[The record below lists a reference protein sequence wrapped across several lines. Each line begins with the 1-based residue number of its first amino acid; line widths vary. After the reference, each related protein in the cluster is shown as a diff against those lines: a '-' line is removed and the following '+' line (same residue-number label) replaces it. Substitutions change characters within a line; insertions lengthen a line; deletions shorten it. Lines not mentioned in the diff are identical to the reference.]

1 MANVDLKKLN
11 EAVQSGQ
18 SFEDVLKGIV
28 EELRAKASP
37 DATSSTDKKVSK
49 SNYSEAKAS
58 EGKNVQEKVIN
69 ESENVTQ
76 SKSSKANSNDT
87 TVASNSDITT
97 GKLKESIELLE
108 STTEKIGQ
116 DDRSGKANESGE
128 KIPTSQTGQ
137 LTIGND
143 RAENVDSANV
153 KEAIR
158 ENVKKAAERQETTK
172 NVEDVSNKAKN
183 VANNVTAKDSPS
195 TGSLVKQTQDNPV
208 EKGIENGNLNDEKIK
223 DAQGKLPKLNDEDK
237 SSAKQIAERANKS
250 NESNESID
258 STNSATGQL
267 KKLPLKLPTND
278 SSVTKSTNTSAN
290 LNAGNE
296 YSIGVAKSNEVI
308 QSVKTTEPKVVEI
321 VRKDVSTQQ
330 QDSARTLLTDT
341 LKVLVEDSKN
351 IVSQNSKAIREEKN
365 INADQNNQ
373 SNQQKQ
379 VFANAGNVVKTVD
392 NIILETNTVEGK
404 AEKASN
410 NRSTTQNDS
419 SDAAKGSTYV
429 NAATKTTTSGVKS
442 SNTSNIKSDV
452 VIIQNDNILNSI
464 LKEVKSS
471 KVQNEDVQSS
481 KDATVILN
489 ENNKS
494 DVKPTRR
501 TANDVAQVR
510 ISNDN
515 EDSNG
520 KGLNVKAVY
529 VANAPN
535 ANDSIH
541 AVNKY
546 NVQNIGDEVSNETNP
561 KDGNQIL
568 DLLSNFS
575 KFTNE
580 RQVILLI
587 PTLFSKVENSS
598 DVGSNAN
605 GAMNMKGTS
614 KKSDDLVGS
623 SVATVISNPILR
635 VETKIGASAQK
646 IMETM
651 SNDRNATRNA
661 GMNSDNVVPS
671 DTVQLDYLQKM
682 LIRDAKADGTRAIS
696 NAVINETGDDKK
708 ISNSNA
714 LIMSELVKNV
724 KIPKQESDS
733 SKGKSTEIIDRVVDD
748 RTKSSSYDNQKYAD
762 LYKNVRNSTDD
773 VSKNKLEIKSIQI
786 EYTEKKDDSN
796 SSNSKDTLEG
806 KPNVSNKFVERLA
819 ELSYKT
825 NGERPEIDSTIST
838 GQSAS
843 SDRASDLDLAERLQ
857 NSRNLEEIY
866 EKIKQFATSYR
877 LEEKVQMKLFPEELG
892 NLDVELKKE
901 GKQIQILF
909 LAENEKAK
917 DTIEKNSYILRERLA
932 SLDFEVRTFEVKV
945 REEERYYDQKQGQE
959 EGKNQNSQNG
969 RNSRNGRS
977 YQEAEENNKN
987 NNRKWVI
994 KDDDE
999 REFGV

>member
-1 MANVDLKKLN
+1 
-11 EAVQSGQ
+11 
-18 SFEDVLKGIV
+18 
-28 EELRAKASP
+28 
-37 DATSSTDKKVSK
+37 
-49 SNYSEAKAS
+49 
-58 EGKNVQEKVIN
+58 
-69 ESENVTQ
+69 
-76 SKSSKANSNDT
+76 
-87 TVASNSDITT
+87 
-97 GKLKESIELLE
+97 
-108 STTEKIGQ
+108 
-116 DDRSGKANESGE
+116 
-128 KIPTSQTGQ
+128 
-137 LTIGND
+137 
-143 RAENVDSANV
+143 
-153 KEAIR
+153 
-158 ENVKKAAERQETTK
+158 
-172 NVEDVSNKAKN
+172 
-183 VANNVTAKDSPS
+183 
-195 TGSLVKQTQDNPV
+195 
-208 EKGIENGNLNDEKIK
+208 KGIENGNLNDEKIK

-237 SSAKQIAERANKS
+237 SSAKQIAERASKS
-250 NESNESID
+250 
-258 STNSATGQL
+258 
-267 KKLPLKLPTND
+267 ND

-365 INADQNNQ
+365 INTDQNNQ

-501 TANDVAQVR
+501 TANDVAQVH

-541 AVNKY
+541 AVNEY
-546 NVQNIGDEVSNETNP
+546 NVQNIDDEVSNETNP
-561 KDGNQIL
+561 KGINQIL

-587 PTLFSKVENSS
+587 PTLLSKVGNYNSI
-598 DVGSNAN
+598 GSNAN
-605 GAMNMKGTS
+605 GIMSTNGITIGTS
-614 KKSDDLVGS
+614 KNSDGSVGS
-623 SVATVISNPILR
+623 GVATVISNPILR

-708 ISNSNA
+708 ISNS
-714 LIMSELVKNV
+714 
-724 KIPKQESDS
+724 
-733 SKGKSTEIIDRVVDD
+733 
-748 RTKSSSYDNQKYAD
+748 
-762 LYKNVRNSTDD
+762 
-773 VSKNKLEIKSIQI
+773 
-786 EYTEKKDDSN
+786 
-796 SSNSKDTLEG
+796 
-806 KPNVSNKFVERLA
+806 
-819 ELSYKT
+819 
-825 NGERPEIDSTIST
+825 
-838 GQSAS
+838 
-843 SDRASDLDLAERLQ
+843 
-857 NSRNLEEIY
+857 
-866 EKIKQFATSYR
+866 
-877 LEEKVQMKLFPEELG
+877 
-892 NLDVELKKE
+892 
-901 GKQIQILF
+901 
-909 LAENEKAK
+909 
-917 DTIEKNSYILRERLA
+917 
-932 SLDFEVRTFEVKV
+932 
-945 REEERYYDQKQGQE
+945 
-959 EGKNQNSQNG
+959 
-969 RNSRNGRS
+969 
-977 YQEAEENNKN
+977 
-987 NNRKWVI
+987 
-994 KDDDE
+994 
-999 REFGV
+999 

>member
-37 DATSSTDKKVSK
+37 DATSSADKKVSK

-69 ESENVTQ
+69 ESENIAQ

-137 LTIGND
+137 LTINND
-143 RAENVDSANV
+143 RAKGVDSANV
-153 KEAIR
+153 KEVIR

-183 VANNVTAKDSPS
+183 AANNVTAKDSPS
-195 TGSLVKQTQDNPV
+195 TGSLVKQAQDNPV

-237 SSAKQIAERANKS
+237 SSAKQIAERASKS
-250 NESNESID
+250 
-258 STNSATGQL
+258 
-267 KKLPLKLPTND
+267 ND

-452 VIIQNDNILNSI
+452 VIIQNDNILNGI

-471 KVQNEDVQSS
+471 NVQNGNVQSS

-529 VANAPN
+529 VVNAPN

-541 AVNKY
+541 AVNEY
-546 NVQNIGDEVSNETNP
+546 NVQNIDDEVSNETNP
-561 KDGNQIL
+561 KGINQIL

-733 SKGKSTEIIDRVVDD
+733 SRGKSTEIIDRVVDD

-843 SDRASDLDLAERLQ
+843 SNRASDLDLAERLQ

-977 YQEAEENNKN
+977 YQEDEENNKN

>member
-11 EAVQSGQ
+11 EVVQSGQ

-58 EGKNVQEKVIN
+58 EGKNAQEKVMN
-69 ESENVTQ
+69 KSENIAQ
-76 SKSSKANSNDT
+76 SKSNKANSNDT

-108 STTEKIGQ
+108 STTEKIAQ

-137 LTIGND
+137 LTINND
-143 RAENVDSANV
+143 RAKGVESANV

-158 ENVKKAAERQETTK
+158 ENVKKTAERQESTK
-172 NVEDVSNKAKN
+172 NVEDVPNEARN
-183 VANNVTAKDSPS
+183 PANNVTAKDSPS
-195 TGSLVKQTQDNPV
+195 TGPLVKQTQDNPV
-208 EKGIENGNLNDEKIK
+208 EKGIENGNVNDEKIK

-237 SSAKQIAERANKS
+237 SSANQIAERANKS
-250 NESNESID
+250 N
-258 STNSATGQL
+258 
-267 KKLPLKLPTND
+267 D
-278 SSVTKSTNTSAN
+278 SSVTKSTNASAN
-290 LNAGNE
+290 LNVDNK

-308 QSVKTTEPKVVEI
+308 QSVKTTEPKVVEV

-351 IVSQNSKAIREEKN
+351 IVSQNSKAIKEEKN

-452 VIIQNDNILNSI
+452 VIIQNDNILNGI

-471 KVQNEDVQSS
+471 NVQNGNVQSS

-515 EDSNG
+515 ENSNG

-529 VANAPN
+529 VANTPN

-541 AVNKY
+541 AVNEY
-546 NVQNIGDEVSNETNP
+546 NVQNIDDEVSNETNP
-561 KDGNQIL
+561 KGINQML

-575 KFTNE
+575 EFTNE

-587 PTLFSKVENSS
+587 PTLLSKVENSS
-598 DVGSNAN
+598 NVGSNAN

-614 KKSDDLVGS
+614 EKSDDLVRS

-708 ISNSNA
+708 ISNSSA

-733 SKGKSTEIIDRVVDD
+733 SRGKSTEIIDRVVDD

-786 EYTEKKDDSN
+786 EYIEKKDDSN

-806 KPNVSNKFVERLA
+806 KPNVSNKFAERLA

-843 SDRASDLDLAERLQ
+843 SNRASDLDLAERLQ

-977 YQEAEENNKN
+977 YQEDEENNKN

>member
-1 MANVDLKKLN
+1 VTNLTNLIKSAEMANVDLKKLN
-11 EAVQSGQ
+11 EVVQSGQ

-87 TVASNSDITT
+87 TVTSNSDITT

-137 LTIGND
+137 LTINND
-143 RAENVDSANV
+143 RAKGVDSANV

-183 VANNVTAKDSPS
+183 AANNVTAKDSPS

-237 SSAKQIAERANKS
+237 SSAKQIAERASKS
-250 NESNESID
+250 
-258 STNSATGQL
+258 
-267 KKLPLKLPTND
+267 ND
-278 SSVTKSTNTSAN
+278 SSITKSTNTNAN

-296 YSIGVAKSNEVI
+296 YSVGVAKSNEVI

-351 IVSQNSKAIREEKN
+351 IVSQNSKAIKEEKN

-471 KVQNEDVQSS
+471 KVQNGNVQSS

-515 EDSNG
+515 ENSNG

-529 VANAPN
+529 VANTPN

-541 AVNKY
+541 AVNEY
-546 NVQNIGDEVSNETNP
+546 NVQNIDDEVSNETNP
-561 KDGNQIL
+561 KGINQML

-575 KFTNE
+575 EFTNE

-587 PTLFSKVENSS
+587 PTLLSKVENSS
-598 DVGSNAN
+598 NVGSNAN

-614 KKSDDLVGS
+614 EKSDDLVRS

-708 ISNSNA
+708 ISNSSA

-733 SKGKSTEIIDRVVDD
+733 SRGKSTEIIDRVVDD

-786 EYTEKKDDSN
+786 EYIEKKDDSN

-806 KPNVSNKFVERLA
+806 KPNVSNKFAERLA

-843 SDRASDLDLAERLQ
+843 SNRASDLDLAERLQ

>member
-11 EAVQSGQ
+11 EVVQSGQ

-69 ESENVTQ
+69 ESENIAQ

-137 LTIGND
+137 LTINND
-143 RAENVDSANV
+143 RAKGVDSANV
-153 KEAIR
+153 KEVIR

-183 VANNVTAKDSPS
+183 AANNVTAKDSPS
-195 TGSLVKQTQDNPV
+195 TGSLVKQAQDNPV

-237 SSAKQIAERANKS
+237 SSAKQIAERASKS
-250 NESNESID
+250 
-258 STNSATGQL
+258 
-267 KKLPLKLPTND
+267 ND

-452 VIIQNDNILNSI
+452 VIIQNDNILNGI

-471 KVQNEDVQSS
+471 NVQNGNVQSS

-529 VANAPN
+529 VVNAPN

-541 AVNKY
+541 AVNEY
-546 NVQNIGDEVSNETNP
+546 NVQNIDDEVSNETNP
-561 KDGNQIL
+561 KGINQIL

-733 SKGKSTEIIDRVVDD
+733 SRGKSTEIIDRVVDD

-786 EYTEKKDDSN
+786 EYTKKKDDSN

>member
-11 EAVQSGQ
+11 EVVQSGQ

-87 TVASNSDITT
+87 TVTSNSDITT

-137 LTIGND
+137 LTINND
-143 RAENVDSANV
+143 RAKGVDSANV

-183 VANNVTAKDSPS
+183 AANNVTAKDSPS

-237 SSAKQIAERANKS
+237 SSAKQIAERASKS
-250 NESNESID
+250 
-258 STNSATGQL
+258 
-267 KKLPLKLPTND
+267 ND
-278 SSVTKSTNTSAN
+278 SSITKSTNTNAN

-296 YSIGVAKSNEVI
+296 YSVGVAKSNEVI

-351 IVSQNSKAIREEKN
+351 IVSQNSKAIKEEKN

-471 KVQNEDVQSS
+471 KVQNGNVQSS

-515 EDSNG
+515 ENSNG

-529 VANAPN
+529 VANTPN

-541 AVNKY
+541 AVNEY
-546 NVQNIGDEVSNETNP
+546 NVQNIDDEVSNETNP
-561 KDGNQIL
+561 KGINQML

-575 KFTNE
+575 EFTNE

-587 PTLFSKVENSS
+587 PTLLSKVENSS
-598 DVGSNAN
+598 NVGSNAN

-614 KKSDDLVGS
+614 EKSDDLVRS

-682 LIRDAKADGTRAIS
+682 LIRDAKSDGTRAIS

-714 LIMSELVKNV
+714 LIMSELVKNM

-733 SKGKSTEIIDRVVDD
+733 SKGKSSEIIDRVVDD

-786 EYTEKKDDSN
+786 EYIEKKDDSN

-806 KPNVSNKFVERLA
+806 KPNVSNKFAERLA

-843 SDRASDLDLAERLQ
+843 SNRASDLDLAERLQ

>member
-37 DATSSTDKKVSK
+37 DATSSADKKVSK

-69 ESENVTQ
+69 ESENIAQ

-137 LTIGND
+137 LTINND
-143 RAENVDSANV
+143 RAKGVDSANV
-153 KEAIR
+153 KEVIR

-183 VANNVTAKDSPS
+183 AANNVTAKDSPS
-195 TGSLVKQTQDNPV
+195 TGSLVKQAQDNPV

-237 SSAKQIAERANKS
+237 SSAKQIAERASKS
-250 NESNESID
+250 
-258 STNSATGQL
+258 
-267 KKLPLKLPTND
+267 ND

-452 VIIQNDNILNSI
+452 VIIQNDNILNGI

-471 KVQNEDVQSS
+471 NVQNGNVQSS

-529 VANAPN
+529 VVNAPN

-541 AVNKY
+541 AVNEY
-546 NVQNIGDEVSNETNP
+546 NVQNIDDEVSNETNP
-561 KDGNQIL
+561 KGINQIL

-733 SKGKSTEIIDRVVDD
+733 SRGKSTEIIDRVVDD

-977 YQEAEENNKN
+977 YQEDEENNKN

>member
-11 EAVQSGQ
+11 EVVQSGQ

-58 EGKNVQEKVIN
+58 EGKNAQEKVMN
-69 ESENVTQ
+69 KSENIAQ
-76 SKSSKANSNDT
+76 SKSNKANSNDT

-137 LTIGND
+137 LTINND
-143 RAENVDSANV
+143 RAKGVESANV

-158 ENVKKAAERQETTK
+158 ENVKKTAERQESTK
-172 NVEDVSNKAKN
+172 NVEDVPNEARN
-183 VANNVTAKDSPS
+183 PANNVTAKDSPS
-195 TGSLVKQTQDNPV
+195 TGPLVKQTQDNPV
-208 EKGIENGNLNDEKIK
+208 EKGIENGNVNDEKIK

-237 SSAKQIAERANKS
+237 SSANQIAERANKS
-250 NESNESID
+250 N
-258 STNSATGQL
+258 
-267 KKLPLKLPTND
+267 D
-278 SSVTKSTNTSAN
+278 SSVTKSTNASAN
-290 LNAGNE
+290 LNVDNK

-308 QSVKTTEPKVVEI
+308 QSVKTTEPKVVEV

-351 IVSQNSKAIREEKN
+351 IVSQNSKAIKEEKN

-452 VIIQNDNILNSI
+452 VIIQNDNILNGI

-471 KVQNEDVQSS
+471 NVQNGNVQSS

-515 EDSNG
+515 ENSNG

-529 VANAPN
+529 VANTPN

-541 AVNKY
+541 AVNEY
-546 NVQNIGDEVSNETNP
+546 NVQNIDDEVSNETNP
-561 KDGNQIL
+561 KGINQML

-575 KFTNE
+575 EFTNE

-587 PTLFSKVENSS
+587 PTLLSKVENSS
-598 DVGSNAN
+598 NVGSNAN

-614 KKSDDLVGS
+614 EKSDDLVRS

-708 ISNSNA
+708 ISNSSA

-733 SKGKSTEIIDRVVDD
+733 SRGKSTEIIDRVVDD

-786 EYTEKKDDSN
+786 EYIEKKDDSN

-806 KPNVSNKFVERLA
+806 KPNVSNKFAERLA

-843 SDRASDLDLAERLQ
+843 SNRASDLDLAERLQ

-977 YQEAEENNKN
+977 YQEDEENNKN

>member
-37 DATSSTDKKVSK
+37 DATSSADKKVSK

-69 ESENVTQ
+69 ESENIAQ

-137 LTIGND
+137 LTINND
-143 RAENVDSANV
+143 RAKGVDSANV
-153 KEAIR
+153 KEVIR

-183 VANNVTAKDSPS
+183 AANNVTAKDSPS
-195 TGSLVKQTQDNPV
+195 TGSLVKQAQDNPV

-237 SSAKQIAERANKS
+237 SSAKQIAERASKS
-250 NESNESID
+250 
-258 STNSATGQL
+258 
-267 KKLPLKLPTND
+267 ND

-452 VIIQNDNILNSI
+452 VIIQNDNILNGI

-471 KVQNEDVQSS
+471 NVQNGNVQSS

-489 ENNKS
+489 ENSKS
-494 DVKPTRR
+494 DVKPARR

-529 VANAPN
+529 VVNAPN

-541 AVNKY
+541 AVNEY
-546 NVQNIGDEVSNETNP
+546 NVQNIDDEVSNETNP
-561 KDGNQIL
+561 KGINQIL

-733 SKGKSTEIIDRVVDD
+733 SRGKSTEIIDRVVDD

-843 SDRASDLDLAERLQ
+843 SNRASDLDLAERLQ

-977 YQEAEENNKN
+977 YQEDEENNKN

>member
-11 EAVQSGQ
+11 EVVQSGQ

-69 ESENVTQ
+69 ESENIAQ

-137 LTIGND
+137 LTINND
-143 RAENVDSANV
+143 RAKGVESANV

-183 VANNVTAKDSPS
+183 AANNVTAKDSPS
-195 TGSLVKQTQDNPV
+195 TGSLVKQAQDNPV

-237 SSAKQIAERANKS
+237 SSAKQIAERASKS
-250 NESNESID
+250 
-258 STNSATGQL
+258 
-267 KKLPLKLPTND
+267 ND

-452 VIIQNDNILNSI
+452 VIIQNDNILNGI

-471 KVQNEDVQSS
+471 NVQNGNVQSS

-529 VANAPN
+529 VVNAPN

-541 AVNKY
+541 AVNEY
-546 NVQNIGDEVSNETNP
+546 NVQNIDDEVSNETNP
-561 KDGNQIL
+561 KGINQIL

>member
-1 MANVDLKKLN
+1 MTTVTNLTNLIKSAEMANVDLKKLN

-37 DATSSTDKKVSK
+37 DVTSSTDKKVSK

-58 EGKNVQEKVIN
+58 EGKNAQEKVIN
-69 ESENVTQ
+69 ESENIAQ

-87 TVASNSDITT
+87 TVTSNSDITT

-108 STTEKIGQ
+108 STTEKIAQ
-116 DDRSGKANESGE
+116 DDRSGKANESGD
-128 KIPTSQTGQ
+128 KIPTNQTGQ
-137 LTIGND
+137 LTINND
-143 RAENVDSANV
+143 RAKGVESANV

-158 ENVKKAAERQETTK
+158 ENVKKTAERQETTK
-172 NVEDVSNKAKN
+172 SVEDVPNEARN
-183 VANNVTAKDSPS
+183 PANNVAAKDSPS
-195 TGSLVKQTQDNPV
+195 TGPLVKQAQDTI
-208 EKGIENGNLNDEKIK
+208 EKGIENGNVNDEKIK

-237 SSAKQIAERANKS
+237 SSANQIAERANKS
-250 NESNESID
+250 
-258 STNSATGQL
+258 
-267 KKLPLKLPTND
+267 ND

-290 LNAGNE
+290 LNVDNK

-308 QSVKTTEPKVVEI
+308 QSVKTTEPKGVEV

-351 IVSQNSKAIREEKN
+351 IVSQNSKAIKEEKN

-452 VIIQNDNILNSI
+452 VIIQNDNILNGI

-471 KVQNEDVQSS
+471 NVQNGNVQSS

-529 VANAPN
+529 VANTPN

-541 AVNKY
+541 AVNEY
-546 NVQNIGDEVSNETNP
+546 NVQNIDDEVSNETNP
-561 KDGNQIL
+561 KGINQML

-575 KFTNE
+575 EFTNE

-587 PTLFSKVENSS
+587 PTLLSKVENSS

-614 KKSDDLVGS
+614 EKSDDLVRS

-646 IMETM
+646 IMETV

-733 SKGKSTEIIDRVVDD
+733 SRGKSTEIIDRVVDD

-806 KPNVSNKFVERLA
+806 KPNVSNKFAERLA

-825 NGERPEIDSTIST
+825 NGERPE
-838 GQSAS
+838 
-843 SDRASDLDLAERLQ
+843 
-857 NSRNLEEIY
+857 
-866 EKIKQFATSYR
+866 
-877 LEEKVQMKLFPEELG
+877 
-892 NLDVELKKE
+892 
-901 GKQIQILF
+901 
-909 LAENEKAK
+909 
-917 DTIEKNSYILRERLA
+917 
-932 SLDFEVRTFEVKV
+932 
-945 REEERYYDQKQGQE
+945 
-959 EGKNQNSQNG
+959 
-969 RNSRNGRS
+969 
-977 YQEAEENNKN
+977 
-987 NNRKWVI
+987 
-994 KDDDE
+994 
-999 REFGV
+999 

>member
-1 MANVDLKKLN
+1 MTNLTNLIKSAEMANVDLKKLN
-11 EAVQSGQ
+11 EVVQSGQ

-69 ESENVTQ
+69 ESENIAQ

-137 LTIGND
+137 LTINND
-143 RAENVDSANV
+143 RAKNVDSANV

-183 VANNVTAKDSPS
+183 AANNVTAKDSPS

-237 SSAKQIAERANKS
+237 SSAKQIAERASKS
-250 NESNESID
+250 
-258 STNSATGQL
+258 
-267 KKLPLKLPTND
+267 ND

-365 INADQNNQ
+365 INTDQNNQ

-541 AVNKY
+541 AVNEY
-546 NVQNIGDEVSNETNP
+546 NVQNIDDEVSNETNP
-561 KDGNQIL
+561 KGINQIL

-587 PTLFSKVENSS
+587 PTLLSKVENSS

-786 EYTEKKDDSN
+786 EYTKKKDDSN

-825 NGERPEIDSTIST
+825 NGERPVIDSTIST

>member
-1 MANVDLKKLN
+1 MTNLTNLIKSAEMANVDLKKLN

-69 ESENVTQ
+69 ESENIAQ

-137 LTIGND
+137 LTINND
-143 RAENVDSANV
+143 RAKGVDSANV
-153 KEAIR
+153 KEVIR

-183 VANNVTAKDSPS
+183 AANNVTAKDSPS
-195 TGSLVKQTQDNPV
+195 TGSLVKQAQDNPV

-237 SSAKQIAERANKS
+237 SSAKQIAERASKS
-250 NESNESID
+250 
-258 STNSATGQL
+258 
-267 KKLPLKLPTND
+267 ND

-452 VIIQNDNILNSI
+452 VIIQNDNILNGI

-471 KVQNEDVQSS
+471 NVQNGNVQSS

-546 NVQNIGDEVSNETNP
+546 NVQNIDDEVANETNP
-561 KDGNQIL
+561 KDGNQML

-587 PTLFSKVENSS
+587 PTLLSKVENSS

>member
-1 MANVDLKKLN
+1 MTNLTNLIKSAEMANVDLKKLN
-11 EAVQSGQ
+11 EVVQSGQ

-58 EGKNVQEKVIN
+58 EGKNAQEKVMN
-69 ESENVTQ
+69 KSENIAQ
-76 SKSSKANSNDT
+76 SKSNKANSNDT

-108 STTEKIGQ
+108 STTEKIAQ

-137 LTIGND
+137 LTINND
-143 RAENVDSANV
+143 RAKGVESANV

-158 ENVKKAAERQETTK
+158 ENVKKTAERQESTK
-172 NVEDVSNKAKN
+172 NVEDVPNEARN
-183 VANNVTAKDSPS
+183 PANNVTAKDSPS
-195 TGSLVKQTQDNPV
+195 TGPLVKQTQDNPV
-208 EKGIENGNLNDEKIK
+208 EKGIENGNVNDEKIK

-237 SSAKQIAERANKS
+237 SSANQIAERANKS
-250 NESNESID
+250 N
-258 STNSATGQL
+258 
-267 KKLPLKLPTND
+267 D
-278 SSVTKSTNTSAN
+278 SSVTKSTNASAN
-290 LNAGNE
+290 LNVDNK

-308 QSVKTTEPKVVEI
+308 QSVKTTEPKVVEV

-351 IVSQNSKAIREEKN
+351 IVSQNSKAIKEEKN

-452 VIIQNDNILNSI
+452 VIIQNDNILNGI

-471 KVQNEDVQSS
+471 NVQNGNVQSS

-515 EDSNG
+515 ENSNG

-529 VANAPN
+529 VANTPN

-541 AVNKY
+541 AVNEY
-546 NVQNIGDEVSNETNP
+546 NVQNIDDEVSNETNP
-561 KDGNQIL
+561 KGINQML

-575 KFTNE
+575 EFTNE

-587 PTLFSKVENSS
+587 PTLLSKVENSS
-598 DVGSNAN
+598 NVGSNAN

-614 KKSDDLVGS
+614 EKSDDLVRS

-708 ISNSNA
+708 ISNSSA

-733 SKGKSTEIIDRVVDD
+733 SRGKSTEIIDRVVDD

-786 EYTEKKDDSN
+786 EYIEKKDDSN

-806 KPNVSNKFVERLA
+806 KPNVSNKFAERLA

-843 SDRASDLDLAERLQ
+843 SNRASDLDLAERLQ

-977 YQEAEENNKN
+977 YQEDEENNKN

>member
-37 DATSSTDKKVSK
+37 DATSSADKKVSK

-69 ESENVTQ
+69 ESENIAQ

-137 LTIGND
+137 LTINND
-143 RAENVDSANV
+143 RAKGVDSANV
-153 KEAIR
+153 KEVIR

-183 VANNVTAKDSPS
+183 AANNVTAKDSPS
-195 TGSLVKQTQDNPV
+195 TGSLVKQAQDNPV

-237 SSAKQIAERANKS
+237 SSAKQIAERASKS
-250 NESNESID
+250 
-258 STNSATGQL
+258 
-267 KKLPLKLPTND
+267 ND

-452 VIIQNDNILNSI
+452 VIIQNDNILNGI

-471 KVQNEDVQSS
+471 NVQNGNVQSS

-546 NVQNIGDEVSNETNP
+546 NVQNIDDEVANETNP
-561 KDGNQIL
+561 KDGNQML

-587 PTLFSKVENSS
+587 PTLLSKVENSS
-598 DVGSNAN
+598 NVGSNAD
-605 GAMNMKGTS
+605 GTMNMKGTS

-733 SKGKSTEIIDRVVDD
+733 SRGKSTEIIDRVVDD

-843 SDRASDLDLAERLQ
+843 SNRASDLDLAERLQ

-977 YQEAEENNKN
+977 YQEDEENNKN

>member
-11 EAVQSGQ
+11 EVVQSGQ

-69 ESENVTQ
+69 ESENIAQ

-137 LTIGND
+137 LTINND
-143 RAENVDSANV
+143 RAKGVDSANV
-153 KEAIR
+153 KEVIR

-183 VANNVTAKDSPS
+183 AANNVTAKDSPS
-195 TGSLVKQTQDNPV
+195 TGSLVKQAQDNPV

-237 SSAKQIAERANKS
+237 SSAKQIAERASKS
-250 NESNESID
+250 
-258 STNSATGQL
+258 
-267 KKLPLKLPTND
+267 ND

-452 VIIQNDNILNSI
+452 VIIQNDNILNGI

-471 KVQNEDVQSS
+471 NVQNGNVQSS

-529 VANAPN
+529 VVNAPN

-541 AVNKY
+541 AVNEY
-546 NVQNIGDEVSNETNP
+546 NVQNIDDEVSNETNP
-561 KDGNQIL
+561 KGINQIL

>member
-11 EAVQSGQ
+11 EVVQSGQ

-69 ESENVTQ
+69 ESENIAQ

-137 LTIGND
+137 LTINND
-143 RAENVDSANV
+143 RAKNVDSANV

-183 VANNVTAKDSPS
+183 AANNVTAKDSPS

-237 SSAKQIAERANKS
+237 SSAKQIAERASKS
-250 NESNESID
+250 
-258 STNSATGQL
+258 
-267 KKLPLKLPTND
+267 ND

-541 AVNKY
+541 AVNEY
-546 NVQNIGDEVSNETNP
+546 NVQNIDDEVSNETNP
-561 KDGNQIL
+561 KGINQIL

-587 PTLFSKVENSS
+587 PTLLSKVENSS

-786 EYTEKKDDSN
+786 EYTKKKDDSN

-825 NGERPEIDSTIST
+825 NGERPVIDSTIST

>member
-37 DATSSTDKKVSK
+37 DATSSADKKVSK

-69 ESENVTQ
+69 ESENIAQ

-137 LTIGND
+137 LTINND
-143 RAENVDSANV
+143 RAKGVDSANV
-153 KEAIR
+153 KEVIR

-183 VANNVTAKDSPS
+183 AANNVTAKDSPS
-195 TGSLVKQTQDNPV
+195 TGSLVKQAQDNPV

-237 SSAKQIAERANKS
+237 SSAKQIAERASKS
-250 NESNESID
+250 
-258 STNSATGQL
+258 
-267 KKLPLKLPTND
+267 ND

-452 VIIQNDNILNSI
+452 VIIQNDNILNGI

-471 KVQNEDVQSS
+471 NVQNGNVQSS

-529 VANAPN
+529 VVNAPN

-541 AVNKY
+541 AVNEY
-546 NVQNIGDEVSNETNP
+546 NVQNIDDEVSNETNP
-561 KDGNQIL
+561 KGINQIL

-977 YQEAEENNKN
+977 YQEDEENNKN

>member
-37 DATSSTDKKVSK
+37 DVTSSTDKKVSK

-58 EGKNVQEKVIN
+58 EGKNAQEKVMN
-69 ESENVTQ
+69 KSENIAQ
-76 SKSSKANSNDT
+76 SKSNKANSNDT

-116 DDRSGKANESGE
+116 DDRIGKANESGE

-143 RAENVDSANV
+143 RAKNVDSANV

-158 ENVKKAAERQETTK
+158 ENVKKTAERQETTK
-172 NVEDVSNKAKN
+172 SVEDVPNEARN
-183 VANNVTAKDSPS
+183 PANNVAAKDSPS
-195 TGSLVKQTQDNPV
+195 TGPLVKQAQDTI
-208 EKGIENGNLNDEKIK
+208 EKGIENGNVNDEKIK

-237 SSAKQIAERANKS
+237 SSANQIAERANKS
-250 NESNESID
+250 
-258 STNSATGQL
+258 
-267 KKLPLKLPTND
+267 ND

-290 LNAGNE
+290 LNVDNK

-308 QSVKTTEPKVVEI
+308 QSVKTTEPKGVEV

-351 IVSQNSKAIREEKN
+351 IVSQNSKAIKEEKN

-452 VIIQNDNILNSI
+452 VIIQNDNILNGI

-471 KVQNEDVQSS
+471 NVQNGNVQSS

-541 AVNKY
+541 AVNEY
-546 NVQNIGDEVSNETNP
+546 NVQNIDDEVSNETNP
-561 KDGNQIL
+561 KGINQIL

-587 PTLFSKVENSS
+587 PTLLSKVENSS
-598 DVGSNAN
+598 NVGSNAN

-614 KKSDDLVGS
+614 EKSDDLVRS

-646 IMETM
+646 IMETV

-661 GMNSDNVVPS
+661 GMNNVNVVPS

-714 LIMSELVKNV
+714 LIMSELVKNM

-733 SKGKSTEIIDRVVDD
+733 SKGKSSEIIDRVVDD

-843 SDRASDLDLAERLQ
+843 SNRASDLDLAERLQ

>member
-11 EAVQSGQ
+11 EVVQSGQ

-87 TVASNSDITT
+87 TVTSNSDITT

-137 LTIGND
+137 LTINND
-143 RAENVDSANV
+143 RAKGVDSANV

-183 VANNVTAKDSPS
+183 AANNVTAKDSPS

-237 SSAKQIAERANKS
+237 SSAKQIAERASKS
-250 NESNESID
+250 
-258 STNSATGQL
+258 
-267 KKLPLKLPTND
+267 ND
-278 SSVTKSTNTSAN
+278 SSITKSTNTNAN

-296 YSIGVAKSNEVI
+296 YSVGVAKSNEVI

-351 IVSQNSKAIREEKN
+351 IVSQNSKAIKEEKN

-452 VIIQNDNILNSI
+452 VIIQNDNILNGI

-471 KVQNEDVQSS
+471 NVQNGNVQSS

-515 EDSNG
+515 ENSNG

-529 VANAPN
+529 VANTPN

-541 AVNKY
+541 AVNEY
-546 NVQNIGDEVSNETNP
+546 NVQNIDDEVSNETNP
-561 KDGNQIL
+561 KGINQML

-575 KFTNE
+575 EFTNE

-587 PTLFSKVENSS
+587 PTLLSKVENSS
-598 DVGSNAN
+598 NVGSNAN

-614 KKSDDLVGS
+614 EKSDDLVRS

-646 IMETM
+646 IMETV

-661 GMNSDNVVPS
+661 GMNNVNVVPS

-682 LIRDAKADGTRAIS
+682 LIRDAKSDGTRAIS

-714 LIMSELVKNV
+714 LIMSELVKNM

-733 SKGKSTEIIDRVVDD
+733 SKGKSSEIIDRVVDD

-786 EYTEKKDDSN
+786 EYIEKKDDSN

-806 KPNVSNKFVERLA
+806 KPNVSNKFAERLA

-843 SDRASDLDLAERLQ
+843 SNRASDLDLAERLQ

>member
-1 MANVDLKKLN
+1 MTNLTNLIKSAEMANVDLKKLN

-37 DATSSTDKKVSK
+37 DATSSADKKVSK

-69 ESENVTQ
+69 ESENIAQ

-137 LTIGND
+137 LTINND
-143 RAENVDSANV
+143 RAKGVDSANV
-153 KEAIR
+153 KEVIR

-183 VANNVTAKDSPS
+183 AANNVTAKDSPS
-195 TGSLVKQTQDNPV
+195 TGSLVKQAQDNPV

-237 SSAKQIAERANKS
+237 SSAKQIAERASKS
-250 NESNESID
+250 
-258 STNSATGQL
+258 
-267 KKLPLKLPTND
+267 ND

-452 VIIQNDNILNSI
+452 VIIQNDNILNGI

-471 KVQNEDVQSS
+471 NVQNGNVQSS

-529 VANAPN
+529 VVNAPN

-541 AVNKY
+541 AVNEY
-546 NVQNIGDEVSNETNP
+546 NVQNIDDEVSNETNP
-561 KDGNQIL
+561 KGINQIL

-733 SKGKSTEIIDRVVDD
+733 SRGKSTEIIDRVVDD

-977 YQEAEENNKN
+977 YQEDEENNKN

>member
-1 MANVDLKKLN
+1 MTNLTNLIKSAEMANVDLKKLN
-11 EAVQSGQ
+11 EVVQSGQ

-69 ESENVTQ
+69 ESENIAQ

-137 LTIGND
+137 LTINND
-143 RAENVDSANV
+143 RAKGVDSANV
-153 KEAIR
+153 KEVIR

-183 VANNVTAKDSPS
+183 AANNVTAKDSPS
-195 TGSLVKQTQDNPV
+195 TGSLVKQAQDNPV

-237 SSAKQIAERANKS
+237 SSAKQIAERASKS
-250 NESNESID
+250 
-258 STNSATGQL
+258 
-267 KKLPLKLPTND
+267 ND

-452 VIIQNDNILNSI
+452 VIIQNDNILNGI

-471 KVQNEDVQSS
+471 NVQNGNVQSS

-546 NVQNIGDEVSNETNP
+546 NVQNIDDEVANETNP
-561 KDGNQIL
+561 KDGNQML

-587 PTLFSKVENSS
+587 PTLLSKVENSS

-733 SKGKSTEIIDRVVDD
+733 SRGKSTEIIDRVVDD

-786 EYTEKKDDSN
+786 EYTKKKDDSN

>member
-1 MANVDLKKLN
+1 MTNLTNLIKSAEMANVDLKKLN

-37 DATSSTDKKVSK
+37 DATSSADKKVSK

-69 ESENVTQ
+69 ESENIAQ

-137 LTIGND
+137 LTINND
-143 RAENVDSANV
+143 RAKGVDSANV
-153 KEAIR
+153 KEVIR

-183 VANNVTAKDSPS
+183 AANNVTAKDSPS
-195 TGSLVKQTQDNPV
+195 TGSLVKQAQDNPV

-237 SSAKQIAERANKS
+237 SSAKQIAERASKS
-250 NESNESID
+250 
-258 STNSATGQL
+258 
-267 KKLPLKLPTND
+267 ND

-529 VANAPN
+529 VVNAPN

-541 AVNKY
+541 AVNEY
-546 NVQNIGDEVSNETNP
+546 NVQNIDDEVSNETNP
-561 KDGNQIL
+561 KGINQIL

-733 SKGKSTEIIDRVVDD
+733 SRGKSTEIIDRVVDD

-977 YQEAEENNKN
+977 YQEDEENNKN

>member
-1 MANVDLKKLN
+1 MTNLTNLIKSAEMANVDLKKLN
-11 EAVQSGQ
+11 EVVQSGQ

-87 TVASNSDITT
+87 TVTSNSDITT

-137 LTIGND
+137 LTINND
-143 RAENVDSANV
+143 RAKGVDSANV

-183 VANNVTAKDSPS
+183 AANNVTAKDSPS

-237 SSAKQIAERANKS
+237 SSAKQIAERASKS
-250 NESNESID
+250 
-258 STNSATGQL
+258 
-267 KKLPLKLPTND
+267 ND
-278 SSVTKSTNTSAN
+278 SSITKSTNTNAN

-296 YSIGVAKSNEVI
+296 YSVGVAKSNEVI

-351 IVSQNSKAIREEKN
+351 IVSQNSKAIKEEKN

-452 VIIQNDNILNSI
+452 VIIQNDNILNGI

-471 KVQNEDVQSS
+471 NVQNGNVQSS

-515 EDSNG
+515 ENSNG

-529 VANAPN
+529 VANTPN

-541 AVNKY
+541 AVNEY
-546 NVQNIGDEVSNETNP
+546 NVQNIDDEVSNETNP
-561 KDGNQIL
+561 KGINQIL

-575 KFTNE
+575 EFTNE

-587 PTLFSKVENSS
+587 PTLLSKVENSS
-598 DVGSNAN
+598 NVGSNAN

-614 KKSDDLVGS
+614 EKSDDLVRS

-682 LIRDAKADGTRAIS
+682 LIRDAKSDGTRAIS

-714 LIMSELVKNV
+714 LIMSELVKNM

-733 SKGKSTEIIDRVVDD
+733 SKGKSSEIIDRVVDD

-786 EYTEKKDDSN
+786 EYIEKKDDSN

-806 KPNVSNKFVERLA
+806 KPNVSNKFAERLA

-843 SDRASDLDLAERLQ
+843 SNRASDLDLAERLQ

>member
-11 EAVQSGQ
+11 EVVQSGQ

-69 ESENVTQ
+69 ESENIAQ

-137 LTIGND
+137 LTINND
-143 RAENVDSANV
+143 RAKGVDSANV
-153 KEAIR
+153 KEVIR

-183 VANNVTAKDSPS
+183 AANNVTAKDSPS
-195 TGSLVKQTQDNPV
+195 TGSLVKQAQDNPV

-237 SSAKQIAERANKS
+237 SSAKQIAERASKS
-250 NESNESID
+250 
-258 STNSATGQL
+258 
-267 KKLPLKLPTND
+267 ND

-452 VIIQNDNILNSI
+452 VIIQNDNILNGI

-471 KVQNEDVQSS
+471 NVQNGNVQSS

-546 NVQNIGDEVSNETNP
+546 NVQNIDDEVANETNP
-561 KDGNQIL
+561 KDGNQML

-587 PTLFSKVENSS
+587 PTLLSKVENSS

>member
-37 DATSSTDKKVSK
+37 DVTSSTDKKVSK

-58 EGKNVQEKVIN
+58 EGKNAQEKVMN
-69 ESENVTQ
+69 KSENIAQ
-76 SKSSKANSNDT
+76 SKSNKANSNDT

-116 DDRSGKANESGE
+116 DDRIGKANESGE

-137 LTIGND
+137 LTINND
-143 RAENVDSANV
+143 RAKNVDSANV

-158 ENVKKAAERQETTK
+158 ENVKKTAERQETTK
-172 NVEDVSNKAKN
+172 SVEDVPNEARN
-183 VANNVTAKDSPS
+183 PANNVAAKDSPS
-195 TGSLVKQTQDNPV
+195 TGPLVKQAQDTI
-208 EKGIENGNLNDEKIK
+208 EKGIENGNVNDEKIK

-237 SSAKQIAERANKS
+237 SSANQIAERANKS
-250 NESNESID
+250 
-258 STNSATGQL
+258 
-267 KKLPLKLPTND
+267 ND

-290 LNAGNE
+290 LNVDNK

-308 QSVKTTEPKVVEI
+308 QSVKTTEPKGVEV

-351 IVSQNSKAIREEKN
+351 IVSQNSKAIKEEKN

-452 VIIQNDNILNSI
+452 VIIQNDNILNGI

-471 KVQNEDVQSS
+471 NVQNGNVQSS

-541 AVNKY
+541 AVNEY
-546 NVQNIGDEVSNETNP
+546 NVQNIDDEVSNETNP
-561 KDGNQIL
+561 KGINQIL

-587 PTLFSKVENSS
+587 PTLLSKVENSS

-614 KKSDDLVGS
+614 EKSDDLVRS

-646 IMETM
+646 IMETV

-661 GMNSDNVVPS
+661 GMNNVNVVPS

-682 LIRDAKADGTRAIS
+682 LIRDAKSDGTRAIS

-714 LIMSELVKNV
+714 LIMSELVKNM

-733 SKGKSTEIIDRVVDD
+733 SKGKSSEIIDRVVDD

-843 SDRASDLDLAERLQ
+843 SNRASDLDLAERLQ

>member
-11 EAVQSGQ
+11 EVVQSGQ

-87 TVASNSDITT
+87 TVTSNSDITT

-137 LTIGND
+137 LTINND
-143 RAENVDSANV
+143 RAKGVDSANV

-183 VANNVTAKDSPS
+183 AANNVTAKDSPS

-237 SSAKQIAERANKS
+237 SSAKQIAERASKS
-250 NESNESID
+250 
-258 STNSATGQL
+258 
-267 KKLPLKLPTND
+267 ND
-278 SSVTKSTNTSAN
+278 SSITKSTNTNAN

-296 YSIGVAKSNEVI
+296 YSVGVAKSNEVI

-351 IVSQNSKAIREEKN
+351 IVSQNSKAIKEEKN

-452 VIIQNDNILNSI
+452 VIIQNDNILNGI

-471 KVQNEDVQSS
+471 NVQNGNVQSS

-515 EDSNG
+515 ENSNG

-529 VANAPN
+529 VANTPN

-541 AVNKY
+541 AVNEY
-546 NVQNIGDEVSNETNP
+546 NVQNIDDEVSNETNP
-561 KDGNQIL
+561 KGINQIL

-575 KFTNE
+575 EFTNE

-587 PTLFSKVENSS
+587 PTLLSKVENSS
-598 DVGSNAN
+598 NVGSNAN

-614 KKSDDLVGS
+614 EKSDDLVRS

-682 LIRDAKADGTRAIS
+682 LIRDAKSDGTRAIS

-714 LIMSELVKNV
+714 LIMSELVKNM

-733 SKGKSTEIIDRVVDD
+733 SKGKSSEIIDRVVDD

-786 EYTEKKDDSN
+786 EYIEKKDDSN

-806 KPNVSNKFVERLA
+806 KPNVSNKFAERLA

-843 SDRASDLDLAERLQ
+843 SNRASDLDLAERLQ

>member
-1 MANVDLKKLN
+1 LTTVTNLTNLIKSAEMANVDLKKLN
-11 EAVQSGQ
+11 EVVQSGQ

-69 ESENVTQ
+69 ESENIAQ

-108 STTEKIGQ
+108 STTEKIAQ
-116 DDRSGKANESGE
+116 DDRSGKANESGD
-128 KIPTSQTGQ
+128 KIPTNQTGQ
-137 LTIGND
+137 LTINND
-143 RAENVDSANV
+143 RAKGVESANV

-158 ENVKKAAERQETTK
+158 ENVKKTAERQETTK
-172 NVEDVSNKAKN
+172 SVEDVPNEARN
-183 VANNVTAKDSPS
+183 PANNVAAKDSPS
-195 TGSLVKQTQDNPV
+195 TGPLVKQAQDTI
-208 EKGIENGNLNDEKIK
+208 EKGIENGNVNDEKIK

-237 SSAKQIAERANKS
+237 SSANQIAERANKS
-250 NESNESID
+250 N
-258 STNSATGQL
+258 
-267 KKLPLKLPTND
+267 D
-278 SSVTKSTNTSAN
+278 SSVTKSTNASAN
-290 LNAGNE
+290 LNVDNK

-308 QSVKTTEPKVVEI
+308 QSVKTTEPKVVEV

-351 IVSQNSKAIREEKN
+351 IVSQNSKAIKEEKN

-452 VIIQNDNILNSI
+452 VIIQNDNILNGI

-471 KVQNEDVQSS
+471 NVQNGNVQSS
-481 KDATVILN
+481 KDATVIL
-489 ENNKS
+489 S

-515 EDSNG
+515 ENSNA

-541 AVNKY
+541 AVNEY
-546 NVQNIGDEVSNETNP
+546 NVQNIDDEVSNETNP
-561 KDGNQIL
+561 KGINQML

-575 KFTNE
+575 EFTNE

-587 PTLFSKVENSS
+587 PTLLSKVENSS
-598 DVGSNAN
+598 NVGSNAN

-614 KKSDDLVGS
+614 EKSDDLVGS
-623 SVATVISNPILR
+623 SVVTVISNPILR
-635 VETKIGASAQK
+635 VETKIGASVQK

-661 GMNSDNVVPS
+661 GMNNVNVVPS

-682 LIRDAKADGTRAIS
+682 LIRDAKSDGTRAIS

-714 LIMSELVKNV
+714 LIMSELVKNM
-724 KIPKQESDS
+724 KIPKQENDS
-733 SKGKSTEIIDRVVDD
+733 SKGKSSEIIDRVVDD

-786 EYTEKKDDSN
+786 EYIEKKDDSN

-806 KPNVSNKFVERLA
+806 KPNVSNKFAERLA

-843 SDRASDLDLAERLQ
+843 SNRASDLDLAERLQ

-977 YQEAEENNKN
+977 YQEDEENNKN

-999 REFGV
+999 RKFGV

>member
-1 MANVDLKKLN
+1 VTNLTNLIKSAEMANVDLKKLN

-69 ESENVTQ
+69 ESENIAQ

-137 LTIGND
+137 LTINND
-143 RAENVDSANV
+143 RAKGVDSANV
-153 KEAIR
+153 KEVIR

-183 VANNVTAKDSPS
+183 AANNVTAKDSPS
-195 TGSLVKQTQDNPV
+195 TGSLVKQAQDNPV

-237 SSAKQIAERANKS
+237 SSAKQIAERASKS
-250 NESNESID
+250 
-258 STNSATGQL
+258 
-267 KKLPLKLPTND
+267 ND

-452 VIIQNDNILNSI
+452 VIIQNDNILNGI

-471 KVQNEDVQSS
+471 NVQNGNVQSS

-529 VANAPN
+529 VVNAPN

-541 AVNKY
+541 AVNEY
-546 NVQNIGDEVSNETNP
+546 NVQNIDDEVSNETNP
-561 KDGNQIL
+561 KGINQIL

-786 EYTEKKDDSN
+786 EYTKKKDDSN

>member
-37 DATSSTDKKVSK
+37 DVTSSTDKKVSK

-58 EGKNVQEKVIN
+58 EGKNAQEKVMN
-69 ESENVTQ
+69 KSENIAQ
-76 SKSSKANSNDT
+76 SKSNKANSNDT

-116 DDRSGKANESGE
+116 DDRIGKANESGE

-137 LTIGND
+137 LTINND
-143 RAENVDSANV
+143 RAKNVDSANV

-172 NVEDVSNKAKN
+172 NVEDVSNEARN
-183 VANNVTAKDSPS
+183 PANNVAAKDSPS
-195 TGSLVKQTQDNPV
+195 TGPLVKQAQDTI
-208 EKGIENGNLNDEKIK
+208 EKGIENGNVNDEKIK

-237 SSAKQIAERANKS
+237 SSANQIAERANKS
-250 NESNESID
+250 
-258 STNSATGQL
+258 
-267 KKLPLKLPTND
+267 ND

-290 LNAGNE
+290 LNVDNK

-308 QSVKTTEPKVVEI
+308 QSVKTTEPKGVEV

-351 IVSQNSKAIREEKN
+351 IVSQNSKAIKEEKN

-452 VIIQNDNILNSI
+452 VIIQNDNILNGI

-471 KVQNEDVQSS
+471 NVQNGNVQSS

-541 AVNKY
+541 AVNEY
-546 NVQNIGDEVSNETNP
+546 NVQNIDDEVSNETNP
-561 KDGNQIL
+561 KGINQML

-575 KFTNE
+575 EFTNE

-587 PTLFSKVENSS
+587 PTLLSKVENSS
-598 DVGSNAN
+598 DVDSNAN

-614 KKSDDLVGS
+614 EKSDDLVRS

-646 IMETM
+646 IMETV

-661 GMNSDNVVPS
+661 GMNNVNVVPS

-733 SKGKSTEIIDRVVDD
+733 SRGKSTEIIDRVVDD

-843 SDRASDLDLAERLQ
+843 SNRASDLDLAERLQ

>member
-11 EAVQSGQ
+11 EVVQSGQ

-69 ESENVTQ
+69 ESENIAQ

-137 LTIGND
+137 LTINND
-143 RAENVDSANV
+143 RAKGVDSANV
-153 KEAIR
+153 KEVIR

-183 VANNVTAKDSPS
+183 AANNVTAKDSPS
-195 TGSLVKQTQDNPV
+195 TGSLVKQAQDNPV

-237 SSAKQIAERANKS
+237 SSAKQIAERASKS
-250 NESNESID
+250 
-258 STNSATGQL
+258 
-267 KKLPLKLPTND
+267 ND

-452 VIIQNDNILNSI
+452 VIIQNDNILNGI

-471 KVQNEDVQSS
+471 NVQNGNVQSS

-546 NVQNIGDEVSNETNP
+546 NVQNIDDEVANETNP
-561 KDGNQIL
+561 KDGNQML

-587 PTLFSKVENSS
+587 PTLLSKVENSS

-733 SKGKSTEIIDRVVDD
+733 SRGKSTEIIDRVVDD

-786 EYTEKKDDSN
+786 EYTKKKDDSN

>member
-1 MANVDLKKLN
+1 MTTVTNLTNLIKSAEMANVDLKKLN
-11 EAVQSGQ
+11 EVVQSGQ

-69 ESENVTQ
+69 ESENIAQ

-137 LTIGND
+137 LTINND
-143 RAENVDSANV
+143 RAKGVESANV

-183 VANNVTAKDSPS
+183 AANNVTAKDSPS

-237 SSAKQIAERANKS
+237 SSAKQIAERASKS
-250 NESNESID
+250 
-258 STNSATGQL
+258 
-267 KKLPLKLPTND
+267 ND

-365 INADQNNQ
+365 INTDQNNQ

-392 NIILETNTVEGK
+392 NIILETNTVQEK
-404 AEKASN
+404 AEKVSN
-410 NRSTTQNDS
+410 NQNTTQNDS
-419 SDAAKGSTYV
+419 SDTTKASTYV
-429 NAATKTTTSGVKS
+429 NAAAKTAPSGIKS
-442 SNTSNIKSDV
+442 SNVKSDV
-452 VIIQNDNILNSI
+452 VIIQNDSI
-464 LKEVKSS
+464 LKGVSYS
-471 KVQNEDVQSS
+471 NVQNENVQSS
-481 KDATVILN
+481 KGATVILN
-489 ENNKS
+489 ENGKG
-494 DVKPTRR
+494 DVKPARR
-501 TANDVAQVR
+501 TVNDVVQVH

-515 EDSNG
+515 EDING
-520 KGLNVKAVY
+520 KDAIAKVVY
-529 VANAPN
+529 IARTPN
-535 ANDSIH
+535 ANDSPN
-541 AVNKY
+541 AVNNANKY
-546 NVQNIGDEVSNETNP
+546 NVQNIYDEVANDTNP

-587 PTLFSKVENSS
+587 PTLLGKVENSS
-598 DVGSNAN
+598 NVGSNAN
-605 GAMNMKGTS
+605 GIMNMKGIA
-614 KKSDDLVGS
+614 KKSDDSIGS
-623 SVATVISNPILR
+623 SGVTVISNPILR

-646 IMETM
+646 MVESVIN
-651 SNDRNATRNA
+651 SQNVHQDAVR
-661 GMNSDNVVPS
+661 NSDKDMS
-671 DTVQLDYLQKM
+671 ATTDQSLYLQQMQIKE
-682 LIRDAKADGTRAIS
+682 AKKDIATS
-696 NAVINETGDDKK
+696 AVMNGNEDNRKLST
-708 ISNSNA
+708 SNA

-733 SKGKSTEIIDRVVDD
+733 SRGKSTEIIDRVVDD

-877 LEEKVQMKLFPEELG
+877 
-892 NLDVELKKE
+892 
-901 GKQIQILF
+901 
-909 LAENEKAK
+909 
-917 DTIEKNSYILRERLA
+917 
-932 SLDFEVRTFEVKV
+932 
-945 REEERYYDQKQGQE
+945 
-959 EGKNQNSQNG
+959 
-969 RNSRNGRS
+969 
-977 YQEAEENNKN
+977 
-987 NNRKWVI
+987 
-994 KDDDE
+994 
-999 REFGV
+999 

>member
-11 EAVQSGQ
+11 EVVQSGQ

-69 ESENVTQ
+69 ESENIAQ

-137 LTIGND
+137 LTINND
-143 RAENVDSANV
+143 RAKNVDSANV

-183 VANNVTAKDSPS
+183 AANNVTAKDSPS

-237 SSAKQIAERANKS
+237 SSAKQIAERASKS
-250 NESNESID
+250 
-258 STNSATGQL
+258 
-267 KKLPLKLPTND
+267 ND

-365 INADQNNQ
+365 INTDQNNQ

-541 AVNKY
+541 AVNEY
-546 NVQNIGDEVSNETNP
+546 NVQNIDDEVSNETNP
-561 KDGNQIL
+561 KGINQIL

-587 PTLFSKVENSS
+587 PTLLSKVENSS

-786 EYTEKKDDSN
+786 EYTKKKDDSN

-825 NGERPEIDSTIST
+825 NGERPVIDSTIST

>member
-1 MANVDLKKLN
+1 MTTVTNLTNLIKSAEMANVDLKKLN
-11 EAVQSGQ
+11 EVVQSGQ

-58 EGKNVQEKVIN
+58 EGKNAQEKVIN
-69 ESENVTQ
+69 ESENIAQ

-137 LTIGND
+137 LTINND
-143 RAENVDSANV
+143 RAKNVDSANV

-183 VANNVTAKDSPS
+183 AANNVTAKDSPS

-208 EKGIENGNLNDEKIK
+208 EKGIENGNLNDGKTK

-237 SSAKQIAERANKS
+237 SSAKQIAERASKS
-250 NESNESID
+250 
-258 STNSATGQL
+258 
-267 KKLPLKLPTND
+267 ND

-541 AVNKY
+541 AVNEY
-546 NVQNIGDEVSNETNP
+546 NVQNIDDEVSNETNP
-561 KDGNQIL
+561 KGINQIL

-587 PTLFSKVENSS
+587 PTLLSKVENSS

-635 VETKIGASAQK
+635 VETKIDASAQK

-748 RTKSSSYDNQKYAD
+748 RTKSSSY
-762 LYKNVRNSTDD
+762 
-773 VSKNKLEIKSIQI
+773 
-786 EYTEKKDDSN
+786 
-796 SSNSKDTLEG
+796 
-806 KPNVSNKFVERLA
+806 
-819 ELSYKT
+819 
-825 NGERPEIDSTIST
+825 
-838 GQSAS
+838 
-843 SDRASDLDLAERLQ
+843 
-857 NSRNLEEIY
+857 
-866 EKIKQFATSYR
+866 
-877 LEEKVQMKLFPEELG
+877 
-892 NLDVELKKE
+892 
-901 GKQIQILF
+901 
-909 LAENEKAK
+909 
-917 DTIEKNSYILRERLA
+917 
-932 SLDFEVRTFEVKV
+932 
-945 REEERYYDQKQGQE
+945 
-959 EGKNQNSQNG
+959 
-969 RNSRNGRS
+969 
-977 YQEAEENNKN
+977 
-987 NNRKWVI
+987 
-994 KDDDE
+994 
-999 REFGV
+999 

>member
-11 EAVQSGQ
+11 EAVQSEQ

-69 ESENVTQ
+69 ESENIAQ

-137 LTIGND
+137 LTINND
-143 RAENVDSANV
+143 RAKGVESANV

-183 VANNVTAKDSPS
+183 AANNVTAKDSPS
-195 TGSLVKQTQDNPV
+195 TGPLVKQAQDTI
-208 EKGIENGNLNDEKIK
+208 EKGIENGNVNDEKIK

-237 SSAKQIAERANKS
+237 SSANQIAERANKS
-250 NESNESID
+250 
-258 STNSATGQL
+258 
-267 KKLPLKLPTND
+267 ND

-290 LNAGNE
+290 LNVDNK

-308 QSVKTTEPKVVEI
+308 QSVKTTEPKGVEV

-452 VIIQNDNILNSI
+452 VIIQNDNILNGI

-471 KVQNEDVQSS
+471 NVQNGNVQSS

-515 EDSNG
+515 ENSNG

-529 VANAPN
+529 VANTPN

-541 AVNKY
+541 AVNEY
-546 NVQNIGDEVSNETNP
+546 NVQNIDDEVSNETNP
-561 KDGNQIL
+561 KGINQML

-575 KFTNE
+575 EFTNE

-587 PTLFSKVENSS
+587 PTLLSKVENSS
-598 DVGSNAN
+598 NVGSNAN

-614 KKSDDLVGS
+614 EKSDDLVRS

-733 SKGKSTEIIDRVVDD
+733 SRGKSTEIIDRVVDD

-806 KPNVSNKFVERLA
+806 KPNVSNKFAERLA

-843 SDRASDLDLAERLQ
+843 SNRASDLDLAERLQ

-959 EGKNQNSQNG
+959 EGKDQNSQNG

-977 YQEAEENNKN
+977 YQENEEHNKN
-987 NNRKWVI
+987 NNRKWGI
-994 KDDDE
+994 RDDDE

>member
-1 MANVDLKKLN
+1 MTNLTNLIKSAEMANVDLKKLN
-11 EAVQSGQ
+11 EVVQSGQ

-69 ESENVTQ
+69 ESENIAQ

-137 LTIGND
+137 LTINND
-143 RAENVDSANV
+143 RAKGVDSANV
-153 KEAIR
+153 KEVIR

-183 VANNVTAKDSPS
+183 AANNVTAKDSPS
-195 TGSLVKQTQDNPV
+195 TGSLVKQAQDNPV

-237 SSAKQIAERANKS
+237 SSAKQIAERASKS
-250 NESNESID
+250 
-258 STNSATGQL
+258 
-267 KKLPLKLPTND
+267 ND

-452 VIIQNDNILNSI
+452 VIIQNDNILNGI

-471 KVQNEDVQSS
+471 NVQNGNVQSS

-529 VANAPN
+529 VVNAPN

-541 AVNKY
+541 AVNEY
-546 NVQNIGDEVSNETNP
+546 NVQNIDDEVSNETNP
-561 KDGNQIL
+561 KGINQIL

>member
-37 DATSSTDKKVSK
+37 DATSSADKKVSK

-69 ESENVTQ
+69 ESENIAQ

-137 LTIGND
+137 LTINND
-143 RAENVDSANV
+143 RAKGVDSANV
-153 KEAIR
+153 KEVIR

-183 VANNVTAKDSPS
+183 AANNVTAKDSPS
-195 TGSLVKQTQDNPV
+195 TGSLVKQAQDNPV

-237 SSAKQIAERANKS
+237 SSAKQIAERASKS
-250 NESNESID
+250 
-258 STNSATGQL
+258 
-267 KKLPLKLPTND
+267 ND

-452 VIIQNDNILNSI
+452 VIIQNDNILNGI

-471 KVQNEDVQSS
+471 NVQNGNVQSS

-529 VANAPN
+529 VVNAPN

-541 AVNKY
+541 AVNEY
-546 NVQNIGDEVSNETNP
+546 NVQNIDDEVSNETNP
-561 KDGNQIL
+561 KGINQIL

-733 SKGKSTEIIDRVVDD
+733 SRGKSTEIIDRVVDD

-806 KPNVSNKFVERLA
+806 KPNVSNKFAERLA

-977 YQEAEENNKN
+977 YQEDEENNKN

>member
-37 DATSSTDKKVSK
+37 DATSSADKKVSK

-69 ESENVTQ
+69 ESENIAQ

-137 LTIGND
+137 LTINND
-143 RAENVDSANV
+143 RAKGVDSANV
-153 KEAIR
+153 KEVIR

-183 VANNVTAKDSPS
+183 AANNVTAKDSPS
-195 TGSLVKQTQDNPV
+195 TGSLVKQAQDNPV

-237 SSAKQIAERANKS
+237 SSAKQIAERASKS
-250 NESNESID
+250 
-258 STNSATGQL
+258 
-267 KKLPLKLPTND
+267 ND

-452 VIIQNDNILNSI
+452 VIIQNDNILNGI

-471 KVQNEDVQSS
+471 NVQNGNVQSS

-529 VANAPN
+529 VVNAPN

-541 AVNKY
+541 AVNEY
-546 NVQNIGDEVSNETNP
+546 NVQNIDDEVSNETNP
-561 KDGNQIL
+561 KGINQIL

-786 EYTEKKDDSN
+786 EYTKKKDDSN

-825 NGERPEIDSTIST
+825 NGERPVIDSTIST

>member
-37 DATSSTDKKVSK
+37 DATSSADKKVSK

-69 ESENVTQ
+69 ESENIAQ

-137 LTIGND
+137 LTINND
-143 RAENVDSANV
+143 RAKGVDSANV
-153 KEAIR
+153 KEVIR

-183 VANNVTAKDSPS
+183 AANNVTAKDSPS
-195 TGSLVKQTQDNPV
+195 TGSLVKQAQDNPV

-237 SSAKQIAERANKS
+237 SSAKQIAERASKS
-250 NESNESID
+250 
-258 STNSATGQL
+258 
-267 KKLPLKLPTND
+267 ND

-452 VIIQNDNILNSI
+452 VIIQNDNILDSI

-471 KVQNEDVQSS
+471 KVQNENVQSS

-489 ENNKS
+489 ENSKS
-494 DVKPTRR
+494 DVKPARR

-529 VANAPN
+529 VVNAPN

-541 AVNKY
+541 AVNEY
-546 NVQNIGDEVSNETNP
+546 NVQNIDDEVSNETNP
-561 KDGNQIL
+561 KGINQIL

-733 SKGKSTEIIDRVVDD
+733 SRGKSTEIIDRVVDD

-843 SDRASDLDLAERLQ
+843 SNRASDLDLAERLQ

-977 YQEAEENNKN
+977 YQEDEENNKN